1 MTNYKAEISEKNEKV
16 KARHLVDGLR
26 VNFERYHSKKPKAI
40 ATLPYVVW
48 AQEKE
53 ILKTARQE
61 NTKLFCYEKEEDIF
75 WRNLDSPKVSRMIDQ
90 NDDVLTYQ
98 NIEMPR
104 NGVADYNYYNN
115 PMFIWRDYCG
125 AATRTRMAE
134 STEQCAKGSIVVVT
148 FLRTSGR
155 GSHDLD
161 WEIQDGGGNYA
172 RSLEPYVERKFSE
185 KDWLCIWSHPYATS
199 PQSKMLMMAFVNCEK
214 MYRSL
219 IKNN

>member
-1 MTNYKAEISEKNEKV
+1 M
-16 KARHLVDGLR
+16 RQD
-26 VNFERYHSKKPKAI
+26 P
-40 ATLPYVVW
+40 
-48 AQEKE
+48 QEKE
-53 ILKTARQE
+53 ILKTERQE

-104 NGVADYNYYNN
+104 NGVVDYNYYNN

-185 KDWLCIWSHPYATS
+185 KDWTCIWSHPYATS